1 MPAWSSLAR
10 HASPVPPLPRPRL
23 LRRFPPRDATA
34 DAAEVAAAW
43 EAFSCGASTSTKI
56 RTVHGPRRARV
67 LWRAGSWVV
76 TLCAGAEH
84 LTHGPTGMAVPGVS
98 GREDCVQLAEAL
110 VDAGLEHVVEVVPQI
125 GDVLARW
132 RSARAA

>member
-1 MPAWSSLAR
+1 MVAWSSLSRRLPA
-10 HASPVPPLPRPRL
+10 PPPLPRPKL
-23 LRRFPPRDATA
+23 LRRIPVRDATA
-34 DAAEVAAAW
+34 DAREVSAAW
-43 EAFSCGASTSTKI
+43 EAFSCGSTSTKI
-56 RTVHGPRRARV
+56 RTIHGPRRARV

-98 GREDCVQLAEAL
+98 GREDCVELAEAL
-110 VDAGLEHVVEVVPQI
+110 VDAGLEHVVEVAPQI
-125 GDVLARW
+125 GDVLKRW

>member
-1 MPAWSSLAR
+1 MVAWSSLSRRLPA
-10 HASPVPPLPRPRL
+10 APPLPRPKL
-23 LRRFPPRDATA
+23 LRRIAPRDATA
-34 DAAEVAAAW
+34 DAREVSTAW

-56 RTVHGPRRARV
+56 RTIHGPRRARV

-84 LTHGPTGMAVPGVS
+84 LTHGPTGLAVPGVS
-98 GREDCVQLAEAL
+98 GREDCVELAEAL
-110 VDAGLEHVVEVVPQI
+110 VDAGLENVGEVVPQI
-125 GDVLARW
+125 GDVLERW